1 MPVIVPI
8 VLAAAATS
16 LGAASIVAAG
26 VGDIIGAGLVADVIG
41 GAVVGS
47 AVGAVG
53 AAVQGGDVGQGALW
67 SAVSGGITGG
77 LGYQTQDALDA
88 AANAGLPSSAAN
100 TVMQDLTGITDKL
113 GAAALTQ
120 GLVTS
125 GVSLARGAPI
135 EKALEIGAASGAL
148 SYAGNEALANLK
160 FGSTDAGSTAP
171 GTAASTAT
179 TSAQPAN
186 VTDAGVEQVVQ
197 TATKDIGPIP
207 IGVVADSTQTPSQD
221 KKGGVEQVVDTA
233 TRTPSIF
240 DGFSSAFNDVLSAVQ
255 DQPQPVKSAEKAL
268 LSQQIMGLIFPSSA
282 GGGTGTGTSTSAG
295 AGSTGPSVAAQAAQ
309 AAQVGQTGGTS
320 IYGPGGPI
328 FGEPAGATKYSPWN
342 VASLRTDQGNA

>member
-1 MPVIVPI
+1 
-8 VLAAAATS
+8 
-16 LGAASIVAAG
+16 
-26 VGDIIGAGLVADVIG
+26 
-41 GAVVGS
+41 
-47 AVGAVG
+47 
-53 AAVQGGDVGQGALW
+53 
-67 SAVSGGITGG
+67 
-77 LGYQTQDALDA
+77 
-88 AANAGLPSSAAN
+88 
-100 TVMQDLTGITDKL
+100 MQDLTGITDKI
-113 GAAALTQ
+113 GAGALTQ

-135 EKALEIGAASGAL
+135 ETALETGAAAGAL
-148 SYAGNEALANLK
+148 SYVGNEAFANLK
-160 FGSTDAGSTAP
+160 SGSTDAGSTAPGSTAQDLTAPGTTAQDSTAQDSTAPGTTAP

-186 VTDAGVEQVVQ
+186 VTDAGVER
-197 TATKDIGPIP
+197 I
-207 IGVVADSTQTPSQD
+207 
-221 KKGGVEQVVDTA
+221 VDTA

-240 DGFSSAFNDVLSAVQ
+240 DGFSSAFNDVLSAVK
-255 DQPQPVKSAEKAL
+255 DQPQPIKSAEKAL
-268 LSQQIMGLIFPSSA
+268 LSQQIMGLIFPPSA